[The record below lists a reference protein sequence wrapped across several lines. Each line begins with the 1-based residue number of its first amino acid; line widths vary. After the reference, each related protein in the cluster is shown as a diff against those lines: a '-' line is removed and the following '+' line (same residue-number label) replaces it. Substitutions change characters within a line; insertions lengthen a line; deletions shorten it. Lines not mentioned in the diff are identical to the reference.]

1 MLNTMSVKM
10 RLIILSIIPIV
21 LLIISAA
28 LSMSQLNTIG
38 EGVDS
43 IYKDRVVPLKQIKVV
58 SDNYAVNIVDLL
70 HKYRAGVID
79 KSQVISLIEQAKA
92 TAQQHWQDYLQ
103 TKLTTEEQRLT
114 EDVDEHLAPV
124 AEKIDTYMR
133 AIENGTFK
141 AVDQSQFVADL
152 YSVFDPLSGS
162 YAALIDLQLS
172 EAQRFRDSADEQV
185 SHVTTL
191 LLVFIILTIAF
202 MALLAW
208 FIYRSIHGPLS
219 HLQGTIQTIAEQADL
234 TLRAKVTGK
243 DEIATTAEHF
253 NHMLS
258 RIHTLVT
265 DVTGA
270 TLTLSSAS
278 EQMQAISAQV
288 ASTAT
293 QQEQQSAMIA
303 TAITQMSAAIQEVA
317 QNAQNTSQHAASADG
332 LAEQGSQTIDDNLE
346 AIRTLSRIVA
356 QNAQLIGE
364 LNAQSNEIN
373 QVVLMIQGVAEQT
386 NLLALNAAIE
396 AARAGDSGRG
406 FAVVADEVR
415 TLAHNTQQA
424 TENINTMIAKLQD
437 MAGQAVAAMQSADDS
452 AKESE
457 HHSQESATAI
467 NRIREAVA
475 DIADMNL
482 QVSTATEEQTTVAA
496 EISQNINEF
505 NDSITSVSQSSQ
517 QNADASKELAQL
529 ADSLQQQVKAFVV

>member
-1 MLNTMSVKM
+1 MSVKM

-21 LLIISAA
+21 LLIISAV
-28 LSMSQLNTIG
+28 LSMYKLKTIG

-79 KSQVISLIEQAKA
+79 KSQVISLIEQAKV
-92 TAQQHWQDYLQ
+92 TAQQNWQDYLK

-114 EDVDEHLAPV
+114 KDVDEYLAPV
-124 AEKIDTYMR
+124 AKKIDAYIR
-133 AIENGTFK
+133 DIEDGTFK
-141 AVDQSQFVADL
+141 AMDQSQFVADL
-152 YSVFDPLSGS
+152 YNVFDPLSGS
-162 YAALIDLQLS
+162 YAALIDLQLT
-172 EAQRFRDSADEQV
+172 EAQRFRDSAQEQT
-185 SHVTTL
+185 SFFTGL

-208 FIYRSIHGPLS
+208 FIYRSTHGPLS

-243 DEIATTAEHF
+243 DEISTTAEHF

-452 AKESE
+452 VKESE